1 MRRSTARKIKPHL
14 RALRRH
20 ARALTGGDNDLL
32 QRTLQAVRDDNYR
45 RLAARDVRTRLFRDF
60 HDLVAAAQGDVA
72 EAPPVAVDR
81 FGLMLRHIQGFSI
94 QEVSDILRGDVLDM
108 QGRLEQAY
116 RDLHGRDGADLLLV
130 QDDAVLASAMI
141 QAVESMGHRV
151 LGMSADDEE
160 ALATAQAIRVD
171 AVVVDVSGRFTGRR
185 FTGRGAGAGD
195 SSAMDRLLGQIA
207 APIVIVASGD
217 PETGDMAHSGRDP
230 AYLVTTP
237 FQPPELKVMLN
248 QALHNRA

>member
-1 MRRSTARKIKPHL
+1 
-14 RALRRH
+14 
-20 ARALTGGDNDLL
+20 
-32 QRTLQAVRDDNYR
+32 
-45 RLAARDVRTRLFRDF
+45 
-60 HDLVAAAQGDVA
+60 
-72 EAPPVAVDR
+72 
-81 FGLMLRHIQGFSI
+81 
-94 QEVSDILRGDVLDM
+94 
-108 QGRLEQAY
+108 
-116 RDLHGRDGADLLLV
+116 
-130 QDDAVLASAMI
+130 MI

-185 FTGRGAGAGD
+185 FTGRRAGAGD

-217 PETGDMAHSGRDP
+217 PETGDMTHSGRDP